1 MQGKVRVVLLISLGL
16 IIAACGSTPTASQNA
31 SKSTAAIVERVSTL
45 SISASKS
52 SSIVAGKNLPQQ
64 VNTAFYLS
72 KSIVYTSQQNGSG
85 PTSSILQSEN
95 GGSSWKFL
103 SSVPGIVS
111 SIDFVTNK
119 VGYLVSRPVNGGADN
134 YLYASVNGGTTWTQV
149 YAGSISTI
157 KFLTP
162 TTGFAMLRTPGSSSQ
177 PYSAGIYKTVNGG
190 RTWSL
195 VPSPL
200 NSAATYGSF
209 SFSSPSDGW
218 LLVGIQPSAG
228 SENKYL
234 YETTDGG
241 SSWNLVAQSKYS
253 SNQILVA
260 RGVMPA
266 TGYVTQLQ
274 FISPQL
280 GFMALA
286 RSGMYATDDG
296 GLTWNLMSKTPMSAH
311 SLRNVIGFSA
321 WSRTD
326 FSFATGFSN
335 FWQPNSSGLMIRL
348 YPPYRAQSIFQGS
361 TGLYALS
368 PRQGVTLIGSK
379 GSVKRLVNTPSGI
392 TEINPLRKK
401 LLALGTSGLYQSTSG
416 TSWSRIPLPKGWTLL
431 QGRFVDSNLG
441 YIVASNNGPAGLAT
455 IDRTTNGGTSWRTVN
470 TPFRPLVVDPISV
483 SNLWALGG
491 TKVPATN
498 NPTKNVYQMEW
509 NLYNST
515 NGGKSWNEFA
525 TNWQSIG
532 GIDFLSTQEGYLW
545 AGNYL
550 YHTSNGGHSFVRY
563 TLPSTLANQGILSM
577 AFAPGGNGWALGNSQ
592 YPIYRTANSGG
603 TWELAP

>member
-31 SKSTAAIVERVSTL
+31 SKSTAAIVQRVSTL

-85 PTSSILQSEN
+85 PTSSILQSDN

-149 YAGSISTI
+149 YTGSISTI
-157 KFLTP
+157 KFLTQ

-296 GLTWNLMSKTPMSAH
+296 GLTWNLMNKTPMSAR
-311 SLRNVIGFSA
+311 SLRNVVGFSA

-326 FSFATGFSN
+326 FSFVTANSN
-335 FWQPNSSGLMIRL
+335 FWQTNSSDQMTLV
-348 YPPYRAQSIFQGS
+348 YPPYSAQSISYGS

-368 PRQGVTLIGSK
+368 PSQGISVIGNTSSLHRLGNAPTGVT
-379 GSVKRLVNTPSGI
+379 
-392 TEINPLRKK
+392 EIDPLRNK

-416 TSWSRIPLPKGWTLL
+416 TKWEQIPLPKGWSLL
-431 QGRFVDSNLG
+431 QGKFVNSSLG
-441 YIVASNNGPAGLAT
+441 FVVANNNGPAGSAT
-455 IDRTTNGGTSWRTVN
+455 IDRTTNAGNSWNIVS
-470 TPFRPLVVDPISV
+470 TPFRPLVVDPISK
-483 SNLWALGG
+483 NDLWALGG

-515 NGGKSWNEFA
+515 NGGKSWNEFV

-532 GIDFLSTQEGYLW
+532 GIDFLSTQEGYIW

-550 YHTSNGGHSFVRY
+550 YHTTNGGDSFVRY
-563 TLPSTLANQGILSM
+563 TLPSTMENQGILSM
-577 AFAPGGNGWALGNSQ
+577 AFTAGGKGWALGNSQ
-592 YPIYRTANSGG
+592 YPIYRTSNSGG
-603 TWELAP
+603 TWGLIP